1 MDPWMDEIIRVSEE
15 WKQDDDY
22 EVRMNKWISEKVRNF
37 DGQKWHFGE
46 SEKLVLE
53 TVNNALQAVDKKFT
67 VKKNLDQL
75 LACVDYD
82 EKVATF
88 EKGLEVF
95 HETKTRRE
103 DWQWVVQKELN
114 KITVSDK
121 LGSTAFLWGNR
132 GPRPEERLPGLPG
145 KEMVI

>member
-1 MDPWMDEIIRVSEE
+1 M
-15 WKQDDDY
+15 
-22 EVRMNKWISEKVRNF
+22 
-37 DGQKWHFGE
+37 
-46 SEKLVLE
+46 
-53 TVNNALQAVDKKFT
+53 
-67 VKKNLDQL
+67 
-75 LACVDYD
+75 DYD